1 LVDTPRAADLAGA
14 TLANDSELVV
24 RARQGDRRAFG
35 TLYLRHHDAAWRVAC
50 TSASSATD
58 AEDAVAEGFAKVF
71 AALPRM
77 VDRDLAFRPYLLA
90 CVRNA
95 AIDRHRRERK
105 IDLHDEVPDQIGGVS
120 EPGELVLA
128 DLERNLVGE
137 ALRSLPERWRTVLW
151 LTEVEGMTP
160 SEVSSIIGIKPN
172 AVAALSYRAREGL
185 REAYLQA
192 HIKAEARAECRFA
205 VDRLGP
211 YVRGELAERDRV
223 RVQAHLDGCTTC
235 RQRRDELADVN
246 ASLLGSLVPV
256 PLLLGSRT
264 QQEWLSVA
272 HLGKGARKARPP
284 AKAAKAASLETS
296 SGIQTAMAGIVAL
309 LLALS
314 SGVAVQRFGASR
326 PVGKDAGP
334 VAIPKTTPTPA
345 PVPPAPASPPEVPT
359 ELAAPPVAATPAPST
374 PAPAAPAP
382 TPRADRA
389 APPSTPP
396 RSPQPRPTPT
406 PAESA
411 GQPAPAP
418 PPTPSEPPPP
428 PPAPEPVFFAAASV
442 GEGAQGAVVAATVP
456 SGNLQPQLDITAGER
471 PLVGDAPPS
480 KGTSLDFGGSAVPAP
495 FSQVATLPV
504 LTLEAPA
511 LTTALP
517 IDVPSAD
524 GAFTA
529 TAGGPQVQ
537 PQVEIMP
544 IGTGKALASIVPAFG
559 SGT

>member
-1 LVDTPRAADLAGA
+1 VLGETSRAADLTGA
-14 TLANDSELVV
+14 TLLSDSDLVV
-24 RARQGDRRAFG
+24 RARQGDRRSFG

-50 TSASSATD
+50 TSASSPTD

-71 AALPRM
+71 AALPRI

-105 IDLHDEVPDQIGGVS
+105 IDLHDEVPDQAGGVS

-160 SEVSSIIGIKPN
+160 SEVSSVIGIKPN

-192 HIKAEARAECRFA
+192 HIKAEAPAECRFT

-223 RVQAHLDGCTTC
+223 RVQTHLDVCTTC
-235 RQRRDELADVN
+235 RLRRDELADVN
-246 ASLLGSLVPV
+246 ASLLGALVPV

-272 HLGKGARKARPP
+272 HLGKGTRKPRPP
-284 AKAAKAASLETS
+284 AKAAKAAKVGTS

-314 SGVAVQRFGASR
+314 SGVAVQRFGGNR
-326 PVGKDAGP
+326 PAGRDAGP
-334 VAIPKTTPTPA
+334 LAIPRTTPPNTALPPPASAPA
-345 PVPPAPASPPEVPT
+345 PEVQN

-374 PAPAAPAP
+374 STSTPRARTSRTPVPVATPAPAPAPRSKPSPTPRPAESPSPAP
-382 TPRADRA
+382 TP
-389 APPSTPP
+389 PPAEQPPTPP
-396 RSPQPRPTPT
+396 TP
-406 PAESA
+406 
-411 GQPAPAP
+411 PAPAP
-418 PPTPSEPPPP
+418 EPLI
-428 PPAPEPVFFAAASV
+428 FAAASL
-442 GEGAQGAVVAATVP
+442 GQGDQGAVLGAAIP
-456 SGNLQPQLDITAGER
+456 PDKLQPKVDVTVGTT
-471 PLVGDAPPS
+471 PLLGDAPPS
-480 KGTSLDFGGSAVPAP
+480 EGTSIDLGGSLVPAP
-495 FSQVATLPV
+495 SSQVATLRTLTFDGPV
-504 LTLEAPA
+504 ITPAP
-511 LTTALP
+511 LLL
-517 IDVPSAD
+517 VPV
-524 GAFTA
+524 GA
-529 TAGGPQVQ
+529 GQ
-537 PQVEIMP
+537 
-544 IGTGKALASIVPAFG
+544 GTGG
-559 SGT
+559 SGSSST